1 VFALGLMLV
10 IVGAALAAAEAHVP
24 SHGVLGSGAIV
35 ALATGV
41 ALLVSAAGSAAL
53 VAILAGLTVAAVGG
67 AALWVMVRKA
77 LAARRLRAT
86 NTLIGR
92 LGVARGED
100 CVFVD
105 GGLWRARS
113 WGLEGD
119 PPLERGLPV
128 VVEGVSGLTLTVRPA
143 EEWEVAP

>member
-1 VFALGLMLV
+1 MLV
-10 IVGAALAAAEAHVP
+10 IVGAALAAAKAHIP

-53 VAILAGLTVAAVGG
+53 VAILAGVTVAAVGG
-67 AALWVMVRKA
+67 VALCIMVRKA

-92 LGVARGED
+92 PGVARGEG
-100 CVFVD
+100 CVVVD
-105 GGLWRARS
+105 GGLWRARR
-113 WGLEGD
+113 WALEGD